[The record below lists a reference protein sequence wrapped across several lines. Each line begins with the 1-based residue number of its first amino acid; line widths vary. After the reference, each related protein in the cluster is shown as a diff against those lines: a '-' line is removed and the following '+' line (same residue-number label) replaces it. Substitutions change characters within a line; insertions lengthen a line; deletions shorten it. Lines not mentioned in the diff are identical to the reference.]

1 MALFGRSSRPER
13 RGTPVSALV
22 VGVGN
27 PGREYERS
35 RHNVGFEVIDEL
47 ARRAAA
53 TLKAGR
59 DKALVAEVHGEFLH
73 YLLAKPMTY
82 VNNSGQAVGP
92 LARRYGVTEIERVV
106 IVHDELDLP
115 PGVVR
120 VKVGGGLAGHNGL
133 RSVTQHLKSQDFV
146 RVRIGVGKPPSKE
159 RGGDHVLGRIPTAE
173 RELLDISV
181 QRAADAVEIILKHG
195 ADTAMQQ
202 TNAE

>member
-13 RGTPVSALV
+13 RGTPFSALV

-47 ARRAAA
+47 ARRSKVV
-53 TLKAGR
+53 LKANR
-59 DKALVAEVHGEFLH
+59 DKALVAEVHGEYLH

-92 LARRYGVTEIERVV
+92 LARRFAVDEVERIVV
-106 IVHDELDLP
+106 VHDELDLP
-115 PGVVR
+115 PGTIR

-133 RSVTQHLKSQDFV
+133 RSITQHLSSQDFV

-159 RGGDHVLGRIPTAE
+159 RGGDHVLGRIPAAE
-173 RELLDISV
+173 RNLLDVAV
-181 QRAADAVEIILKHG
+181 QRASDAVELILKHG

>member
-1 MALFGRSSRPER
+1 MALLRRLQRPER
-13 RGTPVSALV
+13 RGTPFSALI
-22 VGVGN
+22 VGVGT

-47 ARRAAA
+47 ARRAGV
-53 TLKAGR
+53 TLKASR
-59 DKALVAEVHGEFLH
+59 DKCLLAEVHGDYLH

-92 LARRYGVTEIERVV
+92 LARRFDIADIERIVV
-106 IVHDELDLP
+106 VHDELDLA

-133 RSVTQHLKSQDFV
+133 RSITQHLKSQEFV

-159 RGGDHVLGRIPTAE
+159 RGGEHVLSKVPAAE
-173 RELLDISV
+173 RSLLDEAV
-181 QRAADAVEIILKHG
+181 VRAADATELILKHG

-202 TNAE
+202 TNAG

>member
-1 MALFGRSSRPER
+1 MALFGRSSRPDR
-13 RGTPVSALV
+13 RGTPFSALI

-47 ARRAAA
+47 ARRASV

-59 DKALVAEVHGEFLH
+59 DKALVAEVRGEFLH

-92 LARRYGVTEIERVV
+92 LARRYGVTEVERVV

-133 RSVTQHLKSQDFV
+133 RSITQHLKSQDFV

-159 RGGDHVLGRIPTAE
+159 RGGDHVLGRIPGPE
-173 RELLDISV
+173 RELLDASV

-195 ADTAMQQ
+195 VDTAMQQ
-202 TNAE
+202 IHAE